1 MRSTLVASICAI
13 YASANQEF
21 MQDSYG
27 NSVVGP
33 SPYYWPHQG
42 IDRNYMDDEYY
53 HYDEPLYHDRHHY
66 NEPYHHERH
75 YGQPHHGY
83 YDQTH
88 HYSEHQDTH
97 HGYESREHHDRRHY
111 SNNIT
116 HHEPT
121 GIIHPHIKPY
131 APNGYSDNQVVWDGS
146 VETWTINGED
156 EFNPD
161 QFETLYWD
169 GNSWGSMFGSIGS
182 TLGKAGSAIGSAASS
197 AGSALGSAAKATTG
211 ALG

>member
-1 MRSTLVASICAI
+1 
-13 YASANQEF
+13 

-42 IDRNYMDDEYY
+42 IDRHNEMHDGYY

-66 NEPYHHERH
+66 DEPYHHERH
-75 YGQPHHGY
+75 HGQPHHEY
-83 YDQTH
+83 YDQPH
-88 HYSEHQDTH
+88 HYFDHEDTH
-97 HGYESREHHDRRHY
+97 HEYESHGHHDRRHY

-121 GIIHPHIKPY
+121 GVIHPHVKPY
-131 APNGYSDNQVVWDGS
+131 APHGYSDNQVVWDGS

-161 QFETLYWD
+161 
-169 GNSWGSMFGSIGS
+169 
-182 TLGKAGSAIGSAASS
+182 
-197 AGSALGSAAKATTG
+197 
-211 ALG
+211 